1 VKVSDWWKYVGAR
14 VSNKNWEGEVMKKI
28 FISAIIVGMISVGL
42 AGNGSAQPV
51 KIGAVINLT
60 GPASSWGQYH
70 AKGHQDYIKY
80 VNEVRGGIAGR
91 KLELTI
97 VDHAYKVPDGV
108 KYVKKFC
115 EDKMD
120 TIATWDAGT
129 GIQIKP
135 IIQEYKIPTIN
146 YSTYQGIL
154 TPPIGYIYLPF
165 GSYVLDSYAVLE
177 YIKAIHKG
185 KDAPKVGLLTYNNV
199 YGKSI
204 HDPSKEYAAKNNI
217 NIVSIEEFPPATV
230 DLSTELL
237 RLKQKGAEYLFV
249 QILPAGIITALK
261 AADRNNYNVPFFG
274 TWTATDPDFFK
285 LGQGLIGNR
294 LFMQFCGVLPG
305 DKTPKGEKMPGIE
318 LMERLWARY
327 KTVSSFETSY
337 WEGVVVAMIQERAI
351 HRASGL
357 YKTINAETIN
367 RAMETFQNEDFGG
380 LVPYVTYNKDYH
392 EGSFKGRIVQIHENA
407 TYTPLTTFFDPEK
420 EKIQVLKVPEIKK

>member
-1 VKVSDWWKYVGAR
+1 
-14 VSNKNWEGEVMKKI
+14 MKKI
-28 FISAIIVGMISVGL
+28 FFLAMITGIICISL
-42 AGNGSAQPV
+42 ATTGWAQSV

-70 AKGHQDYIKY
+70 AKGHQDYVKY
-80 VNEVRGGIAGR
+80 INDVKGGIAGR
-91 KLELTI
+91 KIELTV
-97 VDHAYKVPDGV
+97 VDHAYKVPEAV

-115 EDKMD
+115 EEKMD
-120 TIATWDAGT
+120 MIATWDAGS
-129 GIQIKP
+129 GIQAKP

-146 YSTYQGIL
+146 YSTFQGIL
-154 TPPIGYIYLPF
+154 KPPLDYMYLPF
-165 GSYVLDSYAVLE
+165 GSYILDSYAVLE

-185 KDAPKVGLLTYNNV
+185 KEAPKVGLLTYNNV

-237 RLKQKGAEYLFV
+237 RLKQKGAEYIFV

-285 LGQGLIGNR
+285 LGKGLVRDR
-294 LFMQFCGVLPG
+294 LSMQFCGVLPQ
-305 DKTPKGEKMPGIE
+305 DKTPGIE
-318 LMERLWARY
+318 ILEKLWAKY
-327 KTVSSFETSY
+327 KTVDKFETSY

-357 YKTINAETIN
+357 YKTINAENIN
-367 RAMETFQNEDFGG
+367 KAMETFKNEDFGG
-380 LVPYVTYNKDYH
+380 LVPNVTYTKDNH
-392 EGSFKGRIVQIHENA
+392 EGSFVGRIVQIHEDS
-407 TYTPLTTFFDPEK
+407 TYSPMTNFFVPGK
-420 EKIQVLKVPEIKK
+420 GQVKVLKAPEMKK

>member
-1 VKVSDWWKYVGAR
+1 
-14 VSNKNWEGEVMKKI
+14 M
-28 FISAIIVGMISVGL
+28 
-42 AGNGSAQPV
+42 
-51 KIGAVINLT
+51 
-60 GPASSWGQYH
+60 
-70 AKGHQDYIKY
+70 
-80 VNEVRGGIAGR
+80 
-91 KLELTI
+91 
-97 VDHAYKVPDGV
+97 
-108 KYVKKFC
+108 
-115 EDKMD
+115 
-120 TIATWDAGT
+120 IATWDGGSGLQA
-129 GIQIKP
+129 KP

-146 YSTYQGIL
+146 YSTL
-154 TPPIGYIYLPF
+154 RPLLNPPIGYMYLPF
-165 GSYVLDSYAVLE
+165 GSYKLDSYAVLG

-185 KDAPKVGLLTYNNV
+185 KDVPKVGLLTYNNA
-199 YGKSI
+199 YGKDI

-237 RLKQKGAEYLFV
+237 RLKQKGAEYVFM
-249 QILPAGIITALK
+249 QILPAAVITALK
-261 AADRNNYNVPFFG
+261 AADRIDYKIPFFG

-367 RAMETFQNEDFGG
+367 KAMETFQNEDFGG
-380 LVPYVTYNKDYH
+380 LVPYVTYTKDNH
-392 EGSFKGRIVQIHENA
+392 EGSFRGRIVKINEDA
-407 TYTPLTTFFDPEK
+407 TYEPMTNFYVPGK
-420 EKIQVLKVPEIKK
+420 EKIKVLKAPKL